1 MTTVSL
7 LERQKELAPSIYAEE
22 AYGHALTAGS
32 NRTWSVIADSR
43 SLWQMPVVLSPIQQG
58 GFEASSP
65 YGYSGIFADRSL
77 SEVQVAEYW
86 EQTLRILRRSEVV
99 SLFLRFPSFT
109 YPGVGIDSFKRL
121 KQLELELVSKTIEVA
136 TPTPEK
142 VWSGLSG
149 RARTATRKALK
160 LGMTAEVSRASELT
174 LGANSVFRDLY
185 ERTMNRIGA
194 ADHHIYGDAY
204 YSTLLAGMS
213 DKIYVVNVTT
223 HEGKPAASAII
234 LLDSS
239 VVHYHLSGS
248 DPEEAR
254 NGANNLL
261 LWTVLEW
268 TSRRAFQSVHLG
280 GGLTDGDSLFNFKD
294 SFGGSSREFWVGRAV
309 IDEERY
315 SELARIRADSLGTTV
330 THLKASGFFPIFK
343 AKVEDGF

>member
-22 AYGHALTAGS
+22 AYGRALTAGS

-43 SLWQMPVVLSPIQQG
+43 NLWQMPVVLSPILQG
-58 GFEASSP
+58 GHEASSP

-77 SEVQVAEYW
+77 SVVQVAEYW
-86 EQTLRILRRSEVV
+86 EQTLQLLRGSGVV
-99 SLFLRFPSFT
+99 SLFLRFPSFA
-109 YPGVGIDSFKRL
+109 YPGLGIDAFKGL

-136 TPTPEK
+136 TPTPDK

-185 ERTMNRIGA
+185 ETTMNRIGA
-194 ADHHIYGDAY
+194 SDHHIYGDAY
-204 YSTLLAGMS
+204 YSTLLARMS
-213 DKIYVVNVTT
+213 EKIYVVNVTT
-223 HEGKPAASAII
+223 HEGKPAASAIM

-261 LWTVLEW
+261 LWTILEW
-268 TSRRAFQSVHLG
+268 TSRREFQSVHLG
-280 GGLTDGDSLFNFKD
+280 GGLTDGDSLFDFKN
-294 SFGGSSREFWVGRAV
+294 SFGGSSREFWIGRAV

-315 SELARIRADSLGTTV
+315 STLARIHAESLGTTL
-330 THLKASGFFPIFK
+330 THLKASGFFPIFR
-343 AKVEDGF
+343 AKV